1 MLPHERLRMMDLFG
15 EYNLDNI
22 VFLTGDRHW
31 VGIYQSIK
39 KDGNKIHEITSSLL
53 NASTFP
59 GEENGPLRIGTTYT
73 DINFGLITINTSK
86 NILRGELINN
96 SGEIINSIKVEYG
109 Y

>member
-22 VFLTGDRHW
+22 VFLTGDRHR
-31 VGIYQSIK
+31 VVIYQSIK
-39 KDGNKIHEITSSLL
+39 KDGNKIHEITSSPL

-73 DINFGLITINTSK
+73 DINFGLITIRTSSTE
-86 NILRGELINN
+86 N
-96 SGEIINSIKVEYG
+96 
-109 Y
+109 